1 MSDISERKGMK
12 EDKIKHLSKLLTG
25 SEVLLFVTG
34 FGLGVA
40 ALIQQSS
47 SLFLSSICLLFT
59 CNILVALNNLRSRFL
74 FIVFLISL
82 FTFLIGR
89 PLFGIINGIEGWMG
103 SGQQEE
109 NIIFSFFLVFLT
121 LLFLPIGAVAMDYFI
136 TGKRWGQTKNT
147 DRKVN
152 TRMLAN
158 LQAVTLITFYITCI
172 FYFIVQIE
180 PLVFMQDK
188 NYIQYYKDFQSQ
200 LPGIVHTIASFMKY
214 ALCLFLATM
223 PSKKRAFFPLA
234 LFAVSAV
241 PMLIIGVRNPI
252 MLNCLFIVVYYSL
265 RDIKG
270 CAKKWIGRFEKIC
283 LAVAVPG
290 SLVFMSVYAF
300 IRSDAPLVSFNPF
313 VYLGQFF
320 YGQGVTFNVLQI
332 GYGYRKGIEL
342 LGNHYTFGGMI
353 DYIKHGTLGQLI
365 FGTDPLPAGNCD
377 INGIHSNN
385 LSHNLSYITMRK
397 DYLSGRGRGSSYLL
411 ETYFDF
417 GYIGVILFSLLLG
430 ALLVLMVHK
439 FGKNVLGSTII
450 LVSLTT
456 IYFIPRAEA
465 TGWLTFIITIQF
477 WACCLACYVG
487 AFICTKVG
495 WLQNLFVRLRL
506 SPRIEND

>member
-1 MSDISERKGMK
+1 MKKYKTERLNRMFIG
-12 EDKIKHLSKLLTG
+12 I
-25 SEVLLFVTG
+25 EVLLFITG

-47 SLFLSSICLLFT
+47 NLFLSSICLLFVI
-59 CNILVALNNLRSRFL
+59 NIFVALNNLRSRFL

-89 PLFGIINGIEGWMG
+89 PLFGIVNGIEGWMG
-103 SGQQEE
+103 SGQQQE

-121 LLFLPIGAVAMDYFI
+121 LLFLPIGAVGMDYFI
-136 TGKRWGQTKNT
+136 TKKRWNLGGNA
-147 DRKVN
+147 DRRAN
-152 TRMLAN
+152 SIMLDN
-158 LQAVTLITFYITCI
+158 LQAVALIAFYITYV

-180 PLVFMQDK
+180 PLAFMQGK
-188 NYIQYYKDFQSQ
+188 NYIQYYRDFQSQ
-200 LPGIVHTIASFMKY
+200 LPGIIHTVASFMKY
-214 ALCLFLATM
+214 TLCLFLATM
-223 PSKKRAFFPLA
+223 PSKKRAFFPLV
-234 LFAVSAV
+234 LFAVSAI
-241 PMLIIGVRNPI
+241 PMLIIGARNPI
-252 MLNCLFIVVYYSL
+252 MLNCLFIVVYYGL

-283 LAVAVPG
+283 LAITIPA
-290 SLVFMSVYAF
+290 SLIFMSVYAF
-300 IRSDAPLVSFNPF
+300 IRSSASLVSFNPF
-313 VYLGQFF
+313 VYLQQFF

-353 DYIKHGTLGQLI
+353 DYIKHGTLGRLI
-365 FGTDPLPAGNCD
+365 LSTDPLPAGNCD
-377 INGIHSNN
+377 INGIYSNN

-430 ALLVLMVHK
+430 GLLIFMVHK
-439 FGKNVLGSTII
+439 FGNNVLVTTII

-477 WACCLACYVG
+477 WACCLACYIG
-487 AFICTKVG
+487 AYICTKVV
-495 WLQNLFVRLRL
+495 WLQNLLKRLRL
-506 SPRIEND
+506 SPSHKE